1 MKKPAFLLLLLF
13 FANFSFGQ
21 IAEEIVPS
29 GKEFRIAFQGGYA
42 YRIAPLSKD
51 TPPLLKNYANDL
63 KSGYSIGLDA
73 AYFFRPSW
81 GLGMKYS
88 RFGSEG
94 AVPNMSITYDD
105 GTSAYGNISDNI
117 SISFVGPSYVSKFTF
132 ANPDH
137 VVFGGMSLGYLGYRD
152 DAVLANRTIEITGA
166 TFGAAVDLGYDYA
179 ISKYITVGA
188 QASVT
193 GGALN
198 KLTVVENNHEITL
211 ELDEQSRENLSRLD
225 LSAGVRVRI

>member
-1 MKKPAFLLLLLF
+1 MKKPATLLLLLF
-13 FANFSFGQ
+13 FATISFGQ
-21 IAEEIVPS
+21 ISEEIVPFE
-29 GKEFRIAFQGGYA
+29 KEIRIAFQGGYA

-51 TPPLLKNYANDL
+51 TPPILKNYANNL
-63 KSGYSIGLDA
+63 KSGYSVGLDA

-81 GLGMKYS
+81 GLGLKYS

-94 AVPNMSITYDD
+94 AMTNMSVTYDD
-105 GTSAYGNISDNI
+105 GMSSYGSISDNI

-132 ANPDH
+132 LNPNH

-152 DAVLANRTIEITGA
+152 DAVLVNRTLAITGA
-166 TFGAAVDLGYDYA
+166 TLGAAVDLGYDYA

-198 KLTVVENNHEITL
+198 KLTVVENNQETIM

-225 LSAGVRVRI
+225 ISAGVRFRI